1 MTTAPVPDFSD
12 EFSTHIR
19 LIGWPVSSPI
29 ANKGDHSTLSDAASI
44 LLEAFVRH
52 AEDERFLVLRLPPF
66 TARLVENGQQRVV
79 DRLVSL
85 VLEADLAEQPCRCSE
100 LAEEVASL
108 IEMQIVSEEW
118 DQTGGLKDASAA
130 TSTRQSEGPGLGRRR
145 RRLGEGRRRRR
156 LLTEEGQTGTE
167 GGDPGLAVGEDVTVA

>member
-1 MTTAPVPDFSD
+1 MTIDPLPDFGDEFS
-12 EFSTHIR
+12 EFSTHTW
-19 LIGWPVSSPI
+19 LIESARELPPI
-29 ANKGDHSTLSDAASI
+29 ANKGDHSRLSAAASS

-52 AEDERFLVLRLPPF
+52 AEEERYLVLRLPPF

-85 VLEADLAEQPCRCSE
+85 VLEADLAERPCRCSV

-118 DQTGGLKDASAA
+118 DQAGG
-130 TSTRQSEGPGLGRRR
+130 
-145 RRLGEGRRRRR
+145 
-156 LLTEEGQTGTE
+156 
-167 GGDPGLAVGEDVTVA
+167 